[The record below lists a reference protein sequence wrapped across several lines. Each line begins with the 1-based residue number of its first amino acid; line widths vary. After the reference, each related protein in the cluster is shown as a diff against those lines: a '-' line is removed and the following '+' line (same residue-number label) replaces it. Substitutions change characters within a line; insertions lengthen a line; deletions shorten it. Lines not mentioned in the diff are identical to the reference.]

1 MPLFHTSKQLMTE
14 KSFSQVRL
22 LKILPERAGQRL
34 DNFLFREC
42 KGVPKSFIY
51 RAIRSGQVRVNRG
64 RVRNDYR
71 LQAGDELRI
80 PPMRGV
86 DNRRPQRVPAA
97 NFEVVYE
104 DDYFLAINKPA
115 GVAVHG
121 GSGVSFGVIEQ
132 LRAARPN
139 APFLELVHRLDR
151 DTSGLL
157 LIARRRRAL
166 VALHEL
172 FRHDTISKGYLALVM
187 GDWVNERQHL
197 RAPLQRWVTPSGER
211 RVRVDDQGRH
221 AHTTI
226 NLLQRL
232 GDYSLVEAELHTG
245 RTHQIRVH
253 LAHQGFPIVG
263 DDKYSN
269 DAQLQQVRQGLG
281 FKGMFLHA
289 ARLGFKH
296 PITEQEVV
304 IEAPLPE
311 SCQSLLDRLRAQNP

>member
-1 MPLFHTSKQLMTE
+1 MPLLHMSKQLMNE
-14 KSFSQVRL
+14 QSFSQVRL

-80 PPMRGV
+80 PPMKRAESESTV
-86 DNRRPQRVPAA
+86 RVPPAH
-97 NFEVVYE
+97 FEVVYE
-104 DDYFLAINKPA
+104 DPYFLALNKPA

-132 LRAARPN
+132 LRAARPE

-172 FRHDTISKGYLALVM
+172 FREDRITKLYWALVN

-197 RAPLQRWVTPSGER
+197 RAPLLRWLTPSGER
-211 RVRVDDQGRH
+211 RVRVDKQGRR
-221 AHTTI
+221 AHTII
-226 NLLQRL
+226 NLHARY
-232 GDYSLVEAELHTG
+232 GGYSLVQAELRTG

-253 LAHQGFPIVG
+253 LAHEGYPIVG
-263 DDKYSN
+263 DDKYSS
-269 DAQLQQVRQGLG
+269 DHQLSQARQQLG

-289 ARLGFKH
+289 GRLVFRH
-296 PITEQEVV
+296 PITHESLDIQ
-304 IEAPLPE
+304 APLPQD
-311 SCQSLLDRLRAQNP
+311 CVDLLERLELSKN